1 MLLIVLRAAMY
12 STLCHVQADTSK
24 LSTSL
29 KAQKS
34 DVGKEYYGI
43 TFDVVLS
50 LGLTELKAHIV
61 WEEGVRYL
69 GDCSWL
75 SYADISLSSFRASSS
90 GTLSSMH

>member
-1 MLLIVLRAAMY
+1 MY
-12 STLCHVQADTSK
+12 STLCHVQADTSQ

-69 GDCSWL
+69 ACYCFAFLHFIVFDQGIVKRYVTSPCIECITD
-75 SYADISLSSFRASSS
+75 YIS
-90 GTLSSMH
+90 